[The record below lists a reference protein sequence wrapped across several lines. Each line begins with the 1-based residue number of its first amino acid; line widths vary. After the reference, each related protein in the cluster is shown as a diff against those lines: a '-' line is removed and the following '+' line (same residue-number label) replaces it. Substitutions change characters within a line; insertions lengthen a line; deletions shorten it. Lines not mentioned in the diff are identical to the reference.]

1 MTNVIERAVA
11 QMLNMNVQ
19 PLISGGV
26 NLSAKNYVKFIYP
39 SGYWDEKSPFTV
51 SVETIEN
58 NFKVSTWFNGN
69 KVGEE
74 TVTAKPELLFDAVV
88 RQAGLF
94 YTAVQEYR
102 ERKSLKVVMI
112 DLP

>member
-11 QMLNMNVQ
+11 QMLNANVQ
-19 PLISGGV
+19 MLIGGGV
-26 NLSAKNYVKFIYP
+26 NLSAKNRLKFLYP
-39 SGYWDEKSPFTV
+39 SGYWDTKSPFTV
-51 SVETIEN
+51 SVETIEGS
-58 NFKVSTWFNGN
+58 FKLTTWFNGN

-74 TVTAKPELLFDAVV
+74 MVTVDPDLLFDAVV